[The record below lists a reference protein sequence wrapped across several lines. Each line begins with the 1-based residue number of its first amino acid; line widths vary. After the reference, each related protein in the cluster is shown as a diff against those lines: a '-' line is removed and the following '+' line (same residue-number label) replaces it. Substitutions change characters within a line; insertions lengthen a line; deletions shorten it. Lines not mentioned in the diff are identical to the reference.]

1 LSSRRPKAGPHSA
14 SSLRVL
20 LTNNTLDYRAGSEL
34 YIYDVAVEL
43 QKRGHQPIAFSTILG
58 PVAERLRAATIPV
71 VDDLTRISIPPDI
84 IHGQHHFETLLAVLS
99 FPQTPAINFCHGWT
113 PMEEQPL
120 IFPRIMRYIAVDHTC
135 RDRLQLEHG
144 ITAER
149 ISVILNFVDTER
161 FRPRAPLPSVPKRAL
176 AFGNYFGA
184 DVMLPILQ
192 AACEKAGLQ
201 LEVAGIGSNQEWPE
215 PEARLGQYDIVF
227 AKARAALEAMA
238 VGAAVVLCGPR
249 GLGSLVT
256 PAEWESLRLLNFGVR
271 AHNQPVTIE
280 NVLAQLR
287 RYNPSASAAVSA
299 RVRAEATLPQAV
311 DQLLCIYRDAVRE
324 FSVSPDSASGEIA
337 AARYLWERAA
347 ILKGRMA
354 NVETR
359 AAQAE
364 MRAVAETRAA
374 QAEMRACAAEMRASQ
389 AGKRVGEAEEHAAS
403 LAQQLAVMRDSMT
416 WRFAHVASRSLP
428 VRLAHPLLRKVAG
441 WIRNRSRN
449 QSQSITPQ
457 DHVGK

>member
-1 LSSRRPKAGPHSA
+1 
-14 SSLRVL
+14 
-20 LTNNTLDYRAGSEL
+20 
-34 YIYDVAVEL
+34 
-43 QKRGHQPIAFSTILG
+43 
-58 PVAERLRAATIPV
+58 
-71 VDDLTRISIPPDI
+71 
-84 IHGQHHFETLLAVLS
+84 
-99 FPQTPAINFCHGWT
+99 
-113 PMEEQPL
+113 MEEQPL

-347 ILKGRMA
+347 IFKGRM
-354 NVETR
+354 TSGDIR
-359 AAQAE
+359 ADQ
-364 MRAVAETRAA
+364 AETRASEA
-374 QAEMRACAAEMRASQ
+374 NSRTRQAEERE
-389 AGKRVGEAEEHAAS
+389 AS
-403 LAQQLAVMRDSMT
+403 LAQQLAIMRDSMG
-416 WRFAHVASRSLP
+416 WRFAQFASQSLP
-428 VRLAHPLLRKVAG
+428 VRLAHPLLSKVAG
-441 WIRNRSRN
+441 WIRSRSRN
-449 QSQSITPQ
+449 QSQPVTPQ
-457 DHVGK
+457 DHVGR